1 MNSIF
6 ETCVPRK
13 DVLTGD
19 LREETFAAH
28 LHDVID
34 GKADPIYQK
43 PEVFFE
49 HTYPTDGLK
58 HLLRDALG
66 RLSGAKPISSPII
79 RLETSFG
86 GGKTHN
92 LIALYHA
99 SCLGASGRSLLAPF
113 VDAKLLP
120 QSPIKRL
127 AGVVGVDLD
136 PVNGIDHGDVVTHT
150 IWGEVA
156 WQLGKS
162 KGYELLR
169 KSDEAMVAPGLQV
182 FEKLI
187 GDEPALI
194 MIDELA
200 AFLRKAE
207 GVKVEASTLAAQV
220 PVFLQALLA
229 FASKMKNVVV
239 VITLADSKDAYA
251 QETAK
256 VQEAL
261 AEAGKIGARQES
273 IITPTGE
280 AEIAPLVTH
289 RLFAKVDCSEA
300 SITAQTYHDFYVLE
314 TGKKAELP
322 EAASRAEY
330 KTEIEHHYPFS
341 PELITTLNRKT
352 STIPDFQRTRGALR
366 LLALTV
372 RRLWLERPKDTWL
385 IHPYHLDLSQDDIL
399 NELTARLKRP
409 QFRQVVEADITSELA
424 GKAAHA
430 TVVDRRLVEAGRP
443 PYARRFA
450 TTVFLHSLVQGV
462 ASGADPQE
470 VMLAMLAPGDDPGL
484 VQKAAADLAES
495 AWFLD
500 WDGHKYR
507 FKTEPSLNK
516 IIADEMEVVGRIGPK
531 TELEKRIKG
540 IWKKGIFEPCPFKS
554 EASEVDDDAGDPKLV
569 IVHFDAA
576 STKADTQSPPDLV
589 VKIFEHAGT
598 QQGYR
603 TYKNNLLFIVADS
616 DQVERLIDVARKHFA
631 LAKILNDPDR
641 MKGLIPEH
649 QRKLRDM
656 RDEAELQY
664 RIAITRAYRFLYYP
678 SSDAP
683 EKHGRLSREALPAQD
698 QGSVDQDQSQVV
710 LRTLKQ
716 LNKVLTADDTPLSAA
731 YVKSKAW
738 PAGSESVSTAELRR
752 AFAQRIGL
760 RMLLDI
766 NQLKRTIR
774 DGCRNDTW
782 VYQAP
787 GDKDAFGKPSPV
799 PAVEIS
805 DDAILY
811 TTEEATKLGIP
822 IKGETIAT
830 CPVCG
835 KPTDQ
840 CVCGKVCPRCGKD
853 PCICTGKA
861 PVLRAEGAANQSFQA
876 ILDQAHDQKVLTIA
890 SLVVRVEGT
899 GKEAANDARLLGLA
913 IPQLGK
919 ASVKVKQIMRCEFGA
934 DTFEMNFSGTWDRYK
949 QVKTLTDAFGKQ
961 ADKVQVNAALT
972 AVFEPPLE
980 LVGNQYQ
987 AIRDVFSSMDF
998 GKLVL
1003 EAEAADEKG
1012 S

>member
-1 MNSIF
+1 MKSIF

-34 GKADPIYQK
+34 QKADPIYQQ

-66 RLSGAKPISSPII
+66 RLSGAKPTSSPII

-99 SCLGASGRSLLAPF
+99 ASLGASGRNLLSPF
-113 VDAKLLP
+113 IDAKLLP
-120 QSPIKRL
+120 QTPVKRL
-127 AGVVGVDLD
+127 AGVVGIDLD
-136 PVNGIDHGDVVTHT
+136 PVNGIDHGDVVTYT
-150 IWGEVA
+150 VWGEIA

-162 KGYELLR
+162 KGYEILR
-169 KSDEAMVAPGLQV
+169 KSDESKVAPGPQV

-220 PVFLQALLA
+220 PAFLQALLA

-273 IITPTGE
+273 IITPTAE

-289 RLFAKVDCSEA
+289 RLFAKVDRSEA
-300 SITAQTYHDFYVLE
+300 SSTAQTYHDFYVRE

-330 KTEIEHHYPFS
+330 KAEIEHHYPFS

-372 RRLWLERPKDTWL
+372 RMLWEERPKDTWL
-385 IHPYHLDLSQDDIL
+385 IHPHHLDLSNDDIL

-430 TVVDRRLVEAGRP
+430 AIADCRIVEAGRP

-540 IWKKGIFEPCPFKS
+540 IWKKGVFEPCPFRS
-554 EASEVDDDAGDPKLV
+554 EASEVDDDTGDPKLV

-576 STKADTQSPPDLV
+576 STKADIQSPPDLV
-589 VKIFEHAGT
+589 IKIFEHTGT

-603 TYKNNLLFIVADS
+603 TYKNNVLFIVADA

-631 LAKILNDPDR
+631 LGKILNDADR

-649 QRKLRDM
+649 QRKLREM

-664 RIAITRAYRFLYYP
+664 RVAITRAYRFLYYP

-710 LRTLKQ
+710 LRALKQ

-738 PAGSESVSTAELRR
+738 PAGSASVSTAELRR

-774 DGCRNDTW
+774 DGCKNGTW

-787 GDKDAFGKPSPV
+787 GDKDAFGQPSPV
-799 PAVEIS
+799 PTVEIS

-811 TTEEATKLGIP
+811 SPDEAAKLGIQ
-822 IKGETIAT
+822 IQGATVAT

-840 CVCGKVCPRCGKD
+840 CVCGKACPRCGKD
-853 PCICTGKA
+853 PCICKGKV
-861 PVLRAEGAANQSFQA
+861 PVLRAEGSANQSFQA
-876 ILDQAHDQKVLTIA
+876 ILDQAHDQKVVKIVCL
-890 SLVVRVEGT
+890 SVRVEGT

-919 ASVKVKQIMRCEFGA
+919 ASVRVKQSMRCEFGE
-934 DTFEMNFSGTWDRYK
+934 DTFEMNFTGTWDRYK

-961 ADKVQVNAALT
+961 ADKVLVNATLT
-972 AVFEPPLE
+972 AVFEPVLE
-980 LVGNQYQ
+980 LGGDHYQ
-987 AIRDVFSSMDF
+987 AIRDVFSSMGF
-998 GKLVL
+998 GKIVL
-1003 EAEAADEKG
+1003 EAEAAEKKG
-1012 S
+1012 